1 MECRSL
7 EITVTSAKDLKD
19 VKLFGKMDV
28 YCVVSLEGDG
38 YNSKQKQKTGVHK
51 DSGPDPVWN
60 FPMKFTIDDVV
71 AQQNRSKLKFK
82 LKAEGMMVDKDVG
95 VVFVSVKELLDAK
108 GGKGSLS
115 YSVRASTRKM
125 KGTLNFSF
133 NLGERFNVTAPAM
146 EKRMGEKVAAYP
158 GMGYHGAA
166 GENEM
171 DKPVTAYPV
180 MGYQA
185 GPVPTGYQGAA
196 SSSHAYPAP
205 PPQAMG
211 DKRQAPYPYPYQY
224 QQSPY
229 PPAPGQGYPGY
240 PPQPMYGGYQPAIP
254 QKPKKSGR
262 GRMGMGL
269 GAGLLGG
276 LLIGDMVSDVGDM
289 GGFDGGDMGGFDG
302 GFDF

>member
-1 MECRSL
+1 MMLLLNRIAQSSSSSL
-7 EITVTSAKDLKD
+7 
-19 VKLFGKMDV
+19 
-28 YCVVSLEGDG
+28 
-38 YNSKQKQKTGVHK
+38 
-51 DSGPDPVWN
+51 
-60 FPMKFTIDDVV
+60 
-71 AQQNRSKLKFK
+71 KLK
-82 LKAEGMMVDKDVG
+82 GMMVDKDVG

-115 YSVRASTRKM
+115 YSVRASARKM
-125 KGTLNFSF
+125 KGTLNFLF

-146 EKRMGEKVAAYP
+146 EKRMGENVAAYP
-158 GMGYHGAA
+158 GMGYHAAA
-166 GENEM
+166 GEKEM
-171 DKPVTAYPV
+171 DRPVTAYPV

-196 SSSHAYPAP
+196 GSSYAYPAP

-211 DKRQAPYPYPYQY
+211 DKRQDPYPYPYQY
-224 QQSPY
+224 QQPPPRHGDGGY
-229 PPAPGQGYPGY
+229 PPAPGHGYPGY

-262 GRMGMGL
+262 GKMGMGL

>member
-1 MECRSL
+1 MECRPL
-7 EITVTSAKDLKD
+7 EITVTSAKDLND
-19 VKLFGKMDV
+19 VKLVGKMNV
-28 YCVVSLEGDG
+28 YCVVSLQGDG
-38 YNSKQKQKTGVHK
+38 NNSKQKQKTGVHK
-51 DSGPDPVWN
+51 HSGPDPVWN
-60 FPMKFTIDDVV
+60 FPMKFTIDDVA

-158 GMGYHGAA
+158 GMGYHGAP

-196 SSSHAYPAP
+196 GSSHAYPAP
-205 PPQAMG
+205 PPQA
-211 DKRQAPYPYPYQY
+211 A
-224 QQSPY
+224 
-229 PPAPGQGYPGY
+229 
-240 PPQPMYGGYQPAIP
+240 GG
-254 QKPKKSGR
+254 
-262 GRMGMGL
+262 
-269 GAGLLGG
+269 
-276 LLIGDMVSDVGDM
+276 
-289 GGFDGGDMGGFDG
+289 
-302 GFDF
+302 